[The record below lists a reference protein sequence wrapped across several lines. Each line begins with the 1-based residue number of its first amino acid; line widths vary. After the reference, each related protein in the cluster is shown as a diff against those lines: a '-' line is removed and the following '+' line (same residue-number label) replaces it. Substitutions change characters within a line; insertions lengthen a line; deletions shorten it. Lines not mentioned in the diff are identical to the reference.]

1 MPPRGEGVVDTCA
14 NPKCGAELYAGCDYT
29 YDRYDDEWY
38 CDDSCYVERKR
49 TAGDVL
55 TEGMTE

>member
-1 MPPRGEGVVDTCA
+1 VKCA

-49 TAGDVL
+49 TAGDL
-55 TEGMTE
+55 MTEMKLFD